1 MAGIVGDVV
10 AGYSGTRPLRD
21 GHPGTLVVLDD
32 VRQVSAGGGGGADA
46 GVGVLLDV
54 DAVAEVAGDGVAADL
69 PGGVLVQVDRA
80 GAVGDGVVDDGG

>member
-21 GHPGTLVVLDD
+21 GHPGTLVVFDD
-32 VRQVSAGGGGGADA
+32 VRQVSAGGGGEADP
-46 GVGVLLDV
+46 GVGVLLN
-54 DAVAEVAGDGVAADL
+54 GVAADL